1 MLSTILDLSVCNS
14 PEVIYIYIYT
24 YIVILS
30 NSFGN
35 KKTLYA
41 SILQLSAQDELKI
54 KGALQAVHLEERR
67 MRVEERVE
75 HLEKM
80 EGCLK
85 DKAVKL
91 KETAIRAKQLAAQM
105 MLMSKQL
112 DKLANT
118 AINVLK

>member
-1 MLSTILDLSVCNS
+1 
-14 PEVIYIYIYT
+14 
-24 YIVILS
+24 
-30 NSFGN
+30 
-35 KKTLYA
+35 
-41 SILQLSAQDELKI
+41 
-54 KGALQAVHLEERR
+54 

-85 DKAVKL
+85 DKAMKL

-112 DKLANT
+112 DKLADT